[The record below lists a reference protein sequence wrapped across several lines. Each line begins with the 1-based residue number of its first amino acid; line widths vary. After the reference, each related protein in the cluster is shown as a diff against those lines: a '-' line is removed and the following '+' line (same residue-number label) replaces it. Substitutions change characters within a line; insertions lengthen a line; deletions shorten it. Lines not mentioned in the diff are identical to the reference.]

1 MRSWLYL
8 PPKPAPGAA
17 PPPLVV
23 RPYLGET
30 YPKPYAEA
38 LPPGGLF
45 ANIRLMVGHGYAVL
59 IPGLPRRRDE
69 TEPLAGLAE
78 RVLQVVDAAAARPDL
93 AHAFDPD
100 RLALWGHSYGGYSV
114 LGIVAQT
121 HRFRAAV
128 ASAPPTNLLS
138 MWGTFQPSWRVAPED
153 GVWVAWPSGWVET
166 AQGAMGGPPWTEGA
180 RYLRNSPALLAD
192 RIETPVL
199 LFHGDQD
206 PIPVTQSEQMFSAL
220 YRQGKTAQL
229 VTYWGED
236 HLLNSP
242 GTVRDLYARGFA
254 WIDRFLADPVN
265 ATDGTPRGVR
275 QARLP
280 VADPALDDRRL
291 QDAAR
296 PAAQDQVLGRQDLIQ
311 CAAVQQARLA
321 EHAFQQVRAQELQA
335 GGDHVAVEHAEVAL
349 AVARDDAIR
358 QAVAERVAGEP
369 PLPPVARQ
377 PEGRDAERLLDDGLG
392 QQGIELI
399 RGAMTAGVRARQQ
412 RVGERLGLQAL
423 GRREPLRAFEPG
435 MAVATGPSGPAA
447 GQPQACGRRRGLPA
461 ERS

>member
-265 ATDGTPRGVR
+265 ATDGTPPG
-275 QARLP
+275 
-280 VADPALDDRRL
+280 
-291 QDAAR
+291 R
-296 PAAQDQVLGRQDLIQ
+296 PA
-311 CAAVQQARLA
+311 
-321 EHAFQQVRAQELQA
+321 
-335 GGDHVAVEHAEVAL
+335 
-349 AVARDDAIR
+349 
-358 QAVAERVAGEP
+358 
-369 PLPPVARQ
+369 
-377 PEGRDAERLLDDGLG
+377 
-392 QQGIELI
+392 
-399 RGAMTAGVRARQQ
+399 GASASS
-412 RVGERLGLQAL
+412 
-423 GRREPLRAFEPG
+423 
-435 MAVATGPSGPAA
+435 GPSS
-447 GQPQACGRRRGLPA
+447 R
-461 ERS
+461 